1 MLGLPRGGLMRQGS
15 AVSTLPA
22 VSDGAVTLTVPDRRY
37 RRVALSHELREPR
50 AVEFRRR
57 AGAWHL
63 RLERPPVD
71 RLEYL
76 LEVEHQDGRVE
87 LLRDPANPLSAPGPF
102 GGKSVL
108 EFPEYAPPA
117 WVADEESPAGG
128 VGELLL
134 ASRLLRTSVDALVWS
149 PAETDSGARLP
160 LVLVHDGPE
169 YAEFSRLLRLFD
181 HLVAYGEVPPFR
193 AALLPPPLE
202 RNETYSAST
211 RYARALAEEWMPAL
225 AAAAPTSCV
234 LGIGASLGALALL
247 TVHWTAPDLFAALL
261 LQSGSF
267 FRSHLDRRERGFP
280 RYARVVRFVGRAA
293 GGRGAP
299 GRIPLR
305 LTCGTG
311 EENLENNRLLTAALA
326 DRGWDA
332 SLHEQRDAHNWICWR
347 DSLEPHVSELI
358 LQVAE

>member
-1 MLGLPRGGLMRQGS
+1 M
-15 AVSTLPA
+15 STLPA
-22 VSDGAVTLTVPDRRY
+22 VSEGAVTLTVPDGRY
-37 RRVALSHELREPR
+37 RRVTLGHELREPR

-102 GGKSVL
+102 GGKSVI

-117 WVADEESPAGG
+117 WVADDESPAGA
-128 VGELLL
+128 VQELPL
-134 ASRLLRTSVDALVWS
+134 ASRLLRTSVDALLWS
-149 PAETDSGARLP
+149 AAETDPEARLP

-193 AALLPPPLE
+193 AALLPPPLD

-211 RYARALAEEWMPAL
+211 RYARALAEEWVPAL
-225 AAAAPTSCV
+225 SAVAPASRT

-247 TVHWTAPDLFAALL
+247 TVHWTAPGLFAGLL

-267 FRSHLDRRERGFP
+267 FRSRLDRRERGFP
-280 RYARVVRFVGRAA
+280 RYARVVRFVGRAT
-293 GGRGAP
+293 GGRSAP
-299 GRIPLR
+299 EPIPLR

-311 EENLENNRLLTAALA
+311 EENLENNRFLAAALA
-326 DRGWDA
+326 GHGWDA
-332 SLHEQRDAHNWICWR
+332 PLHEHRDAHNWISWR

-358 LQVAE
+358 LRAAG